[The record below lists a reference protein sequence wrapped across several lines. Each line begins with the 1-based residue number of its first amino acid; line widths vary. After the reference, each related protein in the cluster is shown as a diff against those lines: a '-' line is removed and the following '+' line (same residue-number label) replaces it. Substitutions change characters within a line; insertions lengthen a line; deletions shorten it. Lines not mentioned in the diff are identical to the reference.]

1 MEVMSRVEE
10 NRISGRL
17 AESNPKSS
25 DLHINSRNSTSEPA
39 MCSEQLHVLVSK
51 EHRE

>member
-25 DLHINSRNSTSEPA
+25 DPHLSPHKFK
-39 MCSEQLHVLVSK
+39 EQHK
-51 EHRE
+51 